1 MMVDLKTLKPIDPT
15 QQLLPHNFYALGRDF
30 RDAYRKSPAGNP
42 PDRPRYFLF
51 CHAIELAL
59 KAFLALHGLTQDEL
73 AQKPYGHDLEALM
86 NKAVQLGLRF
96 DRHDTASQ
104 LLLLNQAHTEYWPR
118 YPMKTA
124 NPVFVISEFEPNGM
138 TCSSLF

>member
-1 MMVDLKTLKPIDPT
+1 
-15 QQLLPHNFYALGRDF
+15 
-30 RDAYRKSPAGNP
+30 
-42 PDRPRYFLF
+42 
-51 CHAIELAL
+51 LAL

-104 LLLLNQAHTEYWPR
+104 CWIKHTPSIGRDIQWRRPILCSWSR
-118 YPMKTA
+118 SLSRMA
-124 NPVFVISEFEPNGM
+124 M